1 MKNQWNCLWS
11 VQIRR
16 KTNLRLILTTTKKNL
31 SRTLLHETLVRVL
44 ISIFLRL
51 ELVIYPLLVEWD
63 LQTSG
68 LALVK
73 PHPKYMCQSNHV
85 KQSNNIYIYYI
96 YNIYIYIYNTK
107 SNKYTVKVFVTSY
120 IFLSFRTFV
129 LDQNNCNNFLY

>member
-63 LQTSG
+63 LQASG

-73 PHPKYMCQSNHV
+73 PYPKYICQSNHV
-85 KQSNNIYIYYI
+85 KQSNNIYIYTTYI
-96 YNIYIYIYNTK
+96 IYIYNTK
-107 SNKYTVKVFVTSY
+107 SNKYTVKVFVTFY

-129 LDQNNCNNFLY
+129 LDHRIM